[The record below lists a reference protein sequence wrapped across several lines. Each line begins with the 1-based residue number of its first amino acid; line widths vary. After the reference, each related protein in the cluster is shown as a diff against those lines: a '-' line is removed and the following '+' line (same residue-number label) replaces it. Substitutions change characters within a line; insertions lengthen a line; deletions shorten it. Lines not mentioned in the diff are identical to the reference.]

1 MFSCLGKPA
10 SNTPVAE
17 PAETA
22 RPAKRVT
29 GYSVFQEPADTAD
42 QRDKSN
48 VFLYPESARADHLF
62 AVLKSR
68 YRRHYTA

>member
-1 MFSCLGKPA
+1 MFSWHGKLA
-10 SNTPVAE
+10 SNTSVAE
-17 PAETA
+17 PARAAGPA
-22 RPAKRVT
+22 RSVT

-48 VFLYPESARADHLF
+48 VFLYSETARADHLF
-62 AVLKSR
+62 AVLKSP